1 MSVLSLRLPDSL
13 HDKVREL
20 AKRED
25 ISLNQFIAMAVAEKM
40 SALITSEYLDA
51 RASRGTR
58 KAFEAVLKRVPDVPA
73 SISDELIEPTSEV
86 ARRRRRATRAGATR
100 TR

>member
-51 RASRGTR
+51 RAGTGTR
-58 KAFEAVLKRVPDVPA
+58 KGFDAVLKRVPDVPA
-73 SISDELIEPTSEV
+73 SVGDELVEPTGPRHRV
-86 ARRRRRATRAGATR
+86 ARRARRSR
-100 TR
+100 T